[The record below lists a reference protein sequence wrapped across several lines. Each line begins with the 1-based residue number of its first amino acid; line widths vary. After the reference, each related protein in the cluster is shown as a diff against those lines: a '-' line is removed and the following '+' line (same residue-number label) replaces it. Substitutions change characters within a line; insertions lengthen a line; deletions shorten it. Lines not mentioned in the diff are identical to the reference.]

1 MRPTLLVLAAGMGS
15 RYGGL
20 KQMDPIGPAGETIID
35 YSVYDAVKAGFGKVV
50 YIVRESFRDE
60 FEREVRRKYA
70 GARTPDGEKVEFG
83 FVTQELGKIPDGF
96 TFNSERVK
104 PWGTA
109 HAVLMAK
116 DTIDTPFAV
125 INGDDYYGKESFRIL
140 GDWLRSPECGKD
152 KYSMVGFRLAN
163 TLSPSGGVS
172 RGICRTD
179 TEGFLSGVVENHELS
194 RKAGGNITGHPTG
207 EEDRVYPD
215 STLVS
220 MNMWGFTPDYFE
232 ESEEM
237 FRDFLKEKGGEL
249 KSEFYIP
256 TVIDRL
262 IHSGKATCKVLE
274 TPCEWFGVT
283 FKEDRPM
290 AVAKFK
296 ELTDKGLY
304 PSPLFNASASE

>member
-1 MRPTLLVLAAGMGS
+1 
-15 RYGGL
+15 
-20 KQMDPIGPAGETIID
+20 
-35 YSVYDAVKAGFGKVV
+35 
-50 YIVRESFRDE
+50 
-60 FEREVRRKYA
+60 
-70 GARTPDGEKVEFG
+70 
-83 FVTQELGKIPDGF
+83 
-96 TFNSERVK
+96 
-104 PWGTA
+104 
-109 HAVLMAK
+109 
-116 DTIDTPFAV
+116 
-125 INGDDYYGKESFRIL
+125 
-140 GDWLRSPECGKD
+140 
-152 KYSMVGFRLAN
+152 
-163 TLSPSGGVS
+163 
-172 RGICRTD
+172 
-179 TEGFLSGVVENHELS
+179 
-194 RKAGGNITGHPTG
+194 
-207 EEDRVYPD
+207 
-215 STLVS
+215 
-220 MNMWGFTPDYFE
+220 MWGFTPDYFE

>member
-1 MRPTLLVLAAGMGS
+1 MKPTLLVLAAGMGS

-20 KQMDPIGPAGETIID
+20 KQIDPIGPAGETIID
-35 YSVYDAVKAGFGKVV
+35 YSVYDAAEAGFGKIV
-50 YIVRESFRDE
+50 YIVREFFKDE
-60 FEREVRRKYA
+60 FIDSVFEKYPDL
-70 GARTPDGEKVEFG
+70 RNPDGEKVKFD
-83 FVTQELGKIPDGF
+83 FVTQELDKIPEGLAY
-96 TFNSERVK
+96 NPERVK

-116 DTIDTPFAV
+116 EAIDTPFAV
-125 INGDDYYGKESFRIL
+125 INGDDYYGKESFGIL
-140 GDWLRSPECGKD
+140 GDWLASGQCSKG

-179 TEGFLSGVVENHELS
+179 GSGFLTGVVENHDLARNAEG
-194 RKAGGNITGHPTG
+194 RITGHPAG
-207 EEDRVYPD
+207 EDDKTYPD
-215 STLVS
+215 DTLVS
-220 MNMWGFTPDYFE
+220 MNMWGLAPDYFD

-237 FRDFLKEKGGEL
+237 FREFLRNSGNEL

-262 IHSGKATCKVLE
+262 IHTSEASCKVLE

-290 AVAKFK
+290 AVERFR
-296 ELTDKGLY
+296 ELTEKGVY
-304 PSPLFNASASE
+304 PSPLFNKR